1 MKQVRGADME
11 WILSLIIQ
19 LVSTGDDLSQATMN
33 KPLKA
38 VIQEHLVCRTYFE
51 HHEGEFQAV
60 MLIEDP
66 TLRRHALESLRVQVL
81 AKCGVRP

>member
-1 MKQVRGADME
+1 ME
-11 WILSLIIQ
+11 WVLSLIIQ

-38 VIQEHLVCRTYFE
+38 VIQEHVVCRTYFE
-51 HHEGEFQAV
+51 HHDEEFQEA
-60 MLIEDP
+60 MKIEGA
-66 TLRRHALESLRVQVL
+66 TQRQLALERLRLQAL

>member
-1 MKQVRGADME
+1 ME
-11 WILSLIIQ
+11 WVLSLILQ

-33 KPLKA
+33 RPLKA
-38 VIQEHLVCRTYFE
+38 VIQEQVVCRKYFE
-51 HHEGEFQAV
+51 HHDEKFQEA
-60 MLIEDP
+60 MRIENI